1 MPVGNVMAPPVTPPP
16 TVQTL
21 AVAPPAPL
29 PVPVTPNAAVLGA
42 PAPLSI
48 PMPPPIGP
56 VMVADCP
63 YTYEQLKASN
73 YSDEQ
78 MRTAGYLV

>member
-1 MPVGNVMAPPVTPPP
+1 
-16 TVQTL
+16 
-21 AVAPPAPL
+21 
-29 PVPVTPNAAVLGA
+29 VLGA